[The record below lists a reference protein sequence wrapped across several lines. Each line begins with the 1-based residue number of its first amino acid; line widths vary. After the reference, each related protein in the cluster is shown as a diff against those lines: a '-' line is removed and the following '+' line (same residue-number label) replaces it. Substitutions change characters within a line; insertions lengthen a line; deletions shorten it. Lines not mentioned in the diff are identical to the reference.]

1 MAERPGTIDLSKHRI
16 RHGTTFQLWQDL
28 RMTNRKPASARRS
41 DALSKQRI
49 VQAAIET
56 LDEGGTDALT
66 FRTLAARLS
75 TGPGALYHH
84 VGNRDDLLAASAET
98 VMASV
103 FESSP
108 ENGASEPGVRGLMM
122 RVFDLITTRPW
133 VATQLSA
140 AQWQPAVLHLF
151 DRIGTELDA
160 HGVPH
165 SAQFDAASVLLFH
178 AIGVASQ
185 RDAGMQLAATVT
197 DRSAFLDSTR
207 AAVTETGDYPFLTRI
222 ASQFAGH
229 DDREQFQAGLDI
241 ILAGI
246 DRG

>member
-1 MAERPGTIDLSKHRI
+1 
-16 RHGTTFQLWQDL
+16 
-28 RMTNRKPASARRS
+28 MTNTKPTSARRS
-41 DALSKQRI
+41 DALSKERI
-49 VQAAIET
+49 VTVAIEM

-84 VGNRDDLLAASAET
+84 LGNRDDLLAAAAET
-98 VMASV
+98 VMASA

-108 ENGASEPGVRGLMM
+108 ENGAAEHDVRGLMM
-122 RVFDLITTRPW
+122 RVFDVITTRPW
-133 VATQLSA
+133 VATQLA
-140 AQWQPAVLHLF
+140 AAPWQPGVLHLF

-160 HGVPH
+160 RGVPND
-165 SAQFDAASVLLFH
+165 AQFDAASVLLYH

-185 RDAGMQLAATVT
+185 RDAGRELAATVT
-197 DRSAFLDSTR
+197 DRAAFLDSTR
-207 AAVTETGDYPFLTRI
+207 TAVTDTGDYPFLTRI
-222 ASQFAGH
+222 ASQFASH
-229 DDREQFQAGLDI
+229 DDREQFQAGVDI

>member
-1 MAERPGTIDLSKHRI
+1 
-16 RHGTTFQLWQDL
+16 
-28 RMTNRKPASARRS
+28 MTNSKPASARRS
-41 DALSKQRI
+41 DALSKARI
-49 VQAAIET
+49 VQAATEM

-84 VGNRDDLLAASAET
+84 VSNKEDLLAAATEA

-108 ENGASEPGVRGLMM
+108 DNGATEPGVRGVMM
-122 RVFDLITTRPW
+122 RAFDAITTRPW
-133 VATQLSA
+133 VATQLA
-140 AQWQPAVLHLF
+140 GAPWQPAVMHLF

-160 HGVPH
+160 RGVPEH
-165 SAQFDAASVLLFH
+165 AQFDAASVLMYH
-178 AIGVASQ
+178 ALGAASQ
-185 RDAGMQLAATVT
+185 RHAGRQLAATVT
-197 DRSAFLDSTR
+197 DRATFLDSTR
-207 AAVTETGDYPFLTRI
+207 SAVTDTGDYPFLTRI

-229 DDREQFQAGLDI
+229 DDREQFQAGVDI

-246 DRG
+246 DHP